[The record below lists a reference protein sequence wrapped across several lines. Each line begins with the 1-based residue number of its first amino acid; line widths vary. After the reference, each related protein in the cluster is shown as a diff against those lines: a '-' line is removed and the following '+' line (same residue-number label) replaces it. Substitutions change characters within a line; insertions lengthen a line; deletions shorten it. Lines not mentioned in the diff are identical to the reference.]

1 MAAQERGDGEAAG
14 AGVTDADMRALYH
27 VDATAGRGGRGGGR
41 TKAGGGGRTKAGA
54 RASPAG
60 AICVRDALKAL
71 NSGAWTEKKLDKDI
85 ASTLGPDPADA
96 LRDPGHRVGLRNL
109 GATCYMNCLLQCLFM
124 NRAFRGAIYRWRP
137 HAEGADP
144 ILSELQRL
152 FAHLQ
157 HSAASCF
164 DPSAL
169 SDALALDNG
178 VQQDVQVSAV
188 CLHVCMAL
196 NARHHTPSP
205 GSFTRA
211 GLHVPSAPCSTPA
224 RLLPRVRH
232 WHPRHFTPAPAGV
245 Q

>member
-178 VQQDVQVSAV
+178 VQQDVQVLSPRAV
-188 CLHVCMAL
+188 CPLHARTSPLARPTLPPPVPHVHAHRSSTSYCSAL
-196 NARHHTPSP
+196 
-205 GSFTRA
+205 
-211 GLHVPSAPCSTPA
+211 
-224 RLLPRVRH
+224 
-232 WHPRHFTPAPAGV
+232 
-245 Q
+245 